1 MMGSSRRIRGSR
13 GQKDHGYAVRDE
25 GEVGLRI
32 AGLRRNFARFRRTNS
47 PRTRIPDGLRQ
58 ATLDVLDSGIEESE
72 VRRACGVTSD
82 QVAQWRKNPQA
93 RDLERSL
100 QRQELRVF
108 PVVDD
113 FASAGHGG
121 EPAPQ
126 KQDLELDLRLGDWT
140 LCIRQRQR

>member
-1 MMGSSRRIRGSR
+1 MGSSRRIRGSR
-13 GQKDHGYAVRDE
+13 AQKILGYAVRDD

-32 AGLRRNFARFRRTNS
+32 AGLRRDFARFRRTHS

-58 ATLDVLDSGIEESE
+58 ATLEVLDSGIEENE
-72 VRRACGVTSD
+72 VRRVCGVTSD
-82 QVAQWRKNPQA
+82 QVAQWRKHPQA
-93 RDLERSL
+93 REPERPL

-113 FASAGHGG
+113 FAAARHGG

-126 KQDLELDLRLGDWT
+126 KQDLELELRLGDWT